1 MATFIDLDSIWRDIV
16 ANPNPCNYEL
26 SVKQV
31 ETWVKSPKIVKP
43 YEQNANTRP
52 LSFVYTCNLINLTLP
67 YSETLAAIPR
77 VYLSLNSSNLDNV
90 YTLNTIDNRY
100 SDVTF
105 VCVPRSVQNDSTGTP
120 MWIHYSANMEQTI
133 RFNLS
138 FPLKFKITLRN
149 GDTLDEFIQ
158 IDTTEPA
165 DPNLQSLATF
175 NITPFD
181 RDADYYPGIQPLTM

>member
-1 MATFIDLDSIWRDIV
+1 
-16 ANPNPCNYEL
+16 
-26 SVKQV
+26 
-31 ETWVKSPKIVKP
+31 
-43 YEQNANTRP
+43 
-52 LSFVYTCNLINLTLP
+52 
-67 YSETLAAIPR
+67 
-77 VYLSLNSSNLDNV
+77 
-90 YTLNTIDNRY
+90 
-100 SDVTF
+100 
-105 VCVPRSVQNDSTGTP
+105 
-120 MWIHYSANMEQTI
+120 MEQTI